1 MANHAASLELNAF
14 VEGALPA
21 KERRLMAKHLKS
33 CVSCRNEVQGLR
45 RLEALIDSLPPTPP
59 SAFTPFWLRLR
70 ARLPQPRAEKTPVL
84 RPRLV
89 FALAAAA
96 VTALTL
102 SSAAFAAE
110 SALPDSPLYGLKQAT
125 EQVEL
130 SLART
135 SQERADVE
143 LRLATVRLQEASAMA
158 GVHRGDLAAEAIDRF
173 NALLERLGPQ
183 LPASARENFTL
194 QIEALT
200 AFEGQGRGDGQVLA
214 SIRQAENELERQS
227 ADKQTGKGQGNDHAR
242 PTPRPHETP
251 DNHES
256 E

>member
-1 MANHAASLELNAF
+1 MASHAASLELNAF
-14 VEGALPA
+14 VEGALSA
-21 KERRLMAKHLKS
+21 KERRLMAKHLEG

-59 SAFTPFWLRLR
+59 STFTPFWLKLR
-70 ARLPQPRAEKTPVL
+70 ARLPQPRTEKAPLL

-89 FALAAAA
+89 FALAAAV

-110 SALPDSPLYGLKQAT
+110 SALPDSPLYGIKEAT

-135 SQERADVE
+135 PKDRADVE

-183 LPASARENFTL
+183 LPASAKENFDL

-200 AFEGQGRGDGQVLA
+200 LFEGQGRGDGQVLS
-214 SIRQAENELERQS
+214 SIKQAENELERQS
-227 ADKQTGKGQGNDHAR
+227 SDKPDKGQGNPHAH
-242 PTPRPHETP
+242 PTPHPHQTP
-251 DNHES
+251 DGHES
-256 E
+256 D